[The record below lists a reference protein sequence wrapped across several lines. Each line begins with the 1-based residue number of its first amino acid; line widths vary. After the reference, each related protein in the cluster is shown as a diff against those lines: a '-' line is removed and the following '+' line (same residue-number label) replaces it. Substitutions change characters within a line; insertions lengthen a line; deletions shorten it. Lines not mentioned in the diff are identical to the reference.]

1 VIVPDLNLLIYAVN
15 EVSKEH
21 EGARAWWERAMSGP
35 EEIGVPWIVLLGF
48 LRLTTSP
55 RVFDDPL
62 TPTQSWELI
71 EEWIEHPN
79 TMVIHP
85 GPKHLQFFKTLVLE
99 NGTAGNLTTDAHLA
113 VLCIERG
120 ATLYTADND
129 FSRFTSLKWKNPL
142 SGEVR

>member
-1 VIVPDLNLLIYAVN
+1 MIIPDLNLLIYAVN

-21 EGARAWWERAMSGP
+21 KRARAWWESAMSGT

-55 RVFDDPL
+55 RVFDAPL
-62 TPTQSWELI
+62 MPSDSWEI
-71 EEWIEHPN
+71 IDAWVGHPN
-79 TMVIHP
+79 TIVVHP
-85 GPKHLQFFKTLVLE
+85 GPKHLQLFKTLVLE

-113 VLCIERG
+113 ALCIERG

-129 FSRFTSLKWKNPL
+129 FSRFASLKWKNPL
-142 SGEVR
+142 SGQTQ